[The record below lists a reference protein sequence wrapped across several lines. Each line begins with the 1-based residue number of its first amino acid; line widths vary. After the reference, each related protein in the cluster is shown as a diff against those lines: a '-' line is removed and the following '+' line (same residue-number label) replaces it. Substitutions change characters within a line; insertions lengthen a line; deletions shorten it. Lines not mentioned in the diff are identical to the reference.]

1 MRYSLRYSK
10 TSLVLYT
17 AFSLQCHVVLRMVFA
32 LIAASIMT
40 SVLMITLAD
49 YTTVAYARLIQ
60 GMYENKY
67 GKIQAGNS

>member
-1 MRYSLRYSK
+1 
-10 TSLVLYT
+10 
-17 AFSLQCHVVLRMVFA
+17 
-32 LIAASIMT
+32 
-40 SVLMITLAD
+40 MITLAD